1 MFPERDAMEAEILEI
16 KYEPED
22 DVLNVFFSKNS
33 IDDSFDMDP
42 HAIMHVDNENKPVY
56 LEIFEA
62 SANFNVNL
70 KTLPNKIKQEFLTPV

>member
-1 MFPERDAMEAEILEI
+1 MEAEIIEI

-33 IDDSFDMDP
+33 IDDSFDVDP
-42 HAIMHVDNENKPVY
+42 HAIMHVDNKNKPVY

-62 SANFNVNL
+62 SKNFNVDL
-70 KTLPNKIKQEFLTPV
+70 KTLPNKIKQDFLTPV